1 MPAKRDL
8 DFGKVKRVHPH
19 AWLWEP
25 LESEPSF
32 VVKAMFGTKAAYLDG
47 KLVLC
52 FSAQAEPWRGVLLC
66 TEHINQESLMAEF
79 PALKPHPIL
88 PKWLYLREALD
99 EFESVA
105 ERLVKKVRSR
115 DERIGVSPKPRKR
128 RMTTALMPDFKRKR
142 KSPVTKRST
151 KSKRSEPS
159 VTATRRQR

>member
-32 VVKAMFGTKAAYLDG
+32 VVRAMFGTKAAYLDG

-66 TEHINQESLMAEF
+66 TEHIHQESLMAEF

-88 PKWLYLREALD
+88 PKWLYLRESLD
-99 EFESVA
+99 EFEAVA

-128 RMTTALMPDFKRKR
+128 PSTPALMPDPKSKR
-142 KSPVTKRST
+142 KSRSPLRST
-151 KSKRSEPS
+151 TSNRSEPS
-159 VTATRRQR
+159 VNATPRKR